1 MRKKLVLILNLII
14 IALGVIGTIIMLQD
28 RPSETGLTASGA
40 ENLKYFTVLSNE
52 FCGIVSIIWLVLYIC
67 DWSQGTVKVRR
78 WMTVLKYM
86 AVTAVGLTF
95 LVIAAFLGPI
105 YGHAMLYKNSNL
117 YFHLLLPVVAMIE
130 FAFFDTGERKLP
142 FKNTFLTVIPTLVY
156 GMAYLVNLLVN
167 GVGEWPD
174 TNDWYGFVNWGLPVG
189 LGIFAG
195 IIVATWGIACVLR
208 LVNNKVSGAGKDI

>member
-1 MRKKLVLILNLII
+1 MKRKIVLILNII
-14 IALGVIGTIIMLQD
+14 IVALAVVGTIIMLQN

-52 FCGIVSIIWLVLYIC
+52 FCGIVAVIWLVLFAC
-67 DWSQGTVKVRR
+67 DLSRGEVKVRG

-105 YGHAMLYKNSNL
+105 YGHAMLYKGSNL
-117 YFHLLLPVVAMIE
+117 YFHLLLPVAAMAE
-130 FAFFDTGERKLP
+130 FAFLDTGEGKLP
-142 FKNTFLTVIPTLVY
+142 FKYSFLTVIPTVVY
-156 GMAYLVNLLVN
+156 GLAYLVNLLVN
-167 GVGEWPD
+167 CVGEWPD

-195 IIVATWGIACVLR
+195 IILSTWGMACVLR
-208 LVNNKVSGAGKDI
+208 LLNNKVSHFSLV

>member
-1 MRKKLVLILNLII
+1 M
-14 IALGVIGTIIMLQD
+14 
-28 RPSETGLTASGA
+28 
-40 ENLKYFTVLSNE
+40 
-52 FCGIVSIIWLVLYIC
+52 
-67 DWSQGTVKVRR
+67 
-78 WMTVLKYM
+78 
-86 AVTAVGLTF
+86 
-95 LVIAAFLGPI
+95 IAAFLGPI

-142 FKNTFLTVIPTLVY
+142 FKNTFLTVIPTFVY

-167 GVGEWPD
+167 GVGE
-174 TNDWYGFVNWGLPVG
+174 WYGFVNWGLPVG